1 MKEYEDKLVKDCNYE
16 EDTDTIV
23 EYVIAAEKFNLKNL
37 LSKAIESAKWYHR
50 KKLQQSKRY
59 YEISDKSKREI
70 HK

>member
-50 KKLQQSKRY
+50 KTIQQK
-59 YEISDKSKREI
+59 
-70 HK
+70 